1 MSPYNYTF
9 KRTFCC
15 STVIQLTNNA
25 NFSKYVLTFVP
36 QDMCSL
42 RLKLSHLKP
51 MKPHLLKLNSFHS
64 SF

>member
-25 NFSKYVLTFVP
+25 NFSKYVLTFCTTGYVFP
-36 QDMCSL
+36 
-42 RLKLSHLKP
+42 KVEA
-51 MKPHLLKLNSFHS
+51 
-64 SF
+64 